1 MKVLVEYNSYAARW
15 YVKTV
20 GPPWWKPWLPGSRT
34 IADGE
39 TREEALQKAKRL
51 ADMGRV
57 DREEIV
63 SL

>member
-1 MKVLVEYNSYAARW
+1 MRVLVEYNSYSGRW

-20 GPPWWKPWLPGSRT
+20 AGPWWKPWLPGSRT
-34 IADGE
+34 IADGV

-51 ADMGRV
+51 AEMGRI
-57 DREEIV
+57 DRGEIV